1 MKKFIPF
8 FLIAFFSL
16 CIVSCNSDDNNY
28 NYIDNDTIAEV
39 YELRNE
45 NFTRENDY
53 YYSLSKSFNRPL
65 YSGDMVLIFKQD
77 GVLNG
82 NPIWVPLPKS
92 YYLPEGYLEYT
103 YDFTVNDIK
112 IYADAN
118 FILSNT
124 NYISGQTFR
133 VLVVPAI
140 QGRSATATVDLTD
153 YNSIIKYYNI
163 NDKNIKKL

>member
-1 MKKFIPF
+1 MKKLIPF
-8 FLIAFFSL
+8 LLIAFLSIF
-16 CIVSCNSDDNNY
+16 IVSCNSDDN

-39 YELRNE
+39 YEIKNE

-77 GVLNG
+77 GILNG

-92 YYLPEGYLEYT
+92 YYLSEGYLEYT
-103 YDFTVNDIK
+103 YDFTINDIK
-112 IYADAN
+112 IYADADFN
-118 FILSNT
+118 LVNT
-124 NYISGQTFR
+124 SYISGQTFR

-140 QGRSATATVDLTD
+140 QGRTTNTTVDLKD
-153 YNSIIKYYNI
+153 YNSVIKYYNI

>member
-1 MKKFIPF
+1 MKKLIPF
-8 FLIAFFSL
+8 LLIAFLSIF
-16 CIVSCNSDDNNY
+16 IVSCNSDDN

-39 YELRNE
+39 YEIKNE
-45 NFTRENDY
+45 NFTHENDY

-77 GVLNG
+77 GILNG

-92 YYLPEGYLEYT
+92 YYLSEGYLEYT
-103 YDFTVNDIK
+103 YDFTINDIK
-112 IYADAN
+112 IYADADFN
-118 FILSNT
+118 LVNT
-124 NYISGQTFR
+124 SYISGQTFR

-140 QGRSATATVDLTD
+140 QGRTTNTTVDLKD
-153 YNSIIKYYNI
+153 YNSVIKYYNI

>member
-8 FLIAFFSL
+8 LFIAFFSL
-16 CIVSCNSDDNNY
+16 FIVSCNNDDN

-39 YELRNE
+39 YELTNE
-45 NFTRENDY
+45 NFSLDDNG

-92 YYLPEGYLEYT
+92 YT
-103 YDFTVNDIK
+103 SAIVS
-112 IYADAN
+112 
-118 FILSNT
+118 LSM
-124 NYISGQTFR
+124 
-133 VLVVPAI
+133 
-140 QGRSATATVDLTD
+140 
-153 YNSIIKYYNI
+153 
-163 NDKNIKKL
+163 